1 MALGSSIDSRAH
13 AIEISGLLIASH
25 TRSQTYSSVFFAPIC
40 RGPYRN
46 LKSFSCHP
54 LNLYSAC
61 IILRAL
67 KDSLNTRSGP
77 INPTRAFAEA
87 IITNSPPTAVEDAF
101 AAVLP
106 GEKVILAG
114 ISGDDRTSFSVSTA
128 RSSWYRRVWWM
139 CVHSSPSAFRLK
151 TRVIISGA
159 AQAT

>member
-1 MALGSSIDSRAH
+1 MRSWSSLSASAPALSSSVDSHGR
-13 AIEISGLLIASH
+13 AIEISGLMMASH
-25 TRSQTYSSVFFAPIC
+25 TRSQTYLSVFLAPLC
-40 RGPYRN
+40 RGQYRN
-46 LKSFSCHP
+46 LKSFSLYP

-114 ISGDDRTSFSVSTA
+114 ISGDDRTSFSRSTA
-128 RSSWYRRVWWM
+128 RSSWYRRV
-139 CVHSSPSAFRLK
+139 
-151 TRVIISGA
+151 
-159 AQAT
+159 